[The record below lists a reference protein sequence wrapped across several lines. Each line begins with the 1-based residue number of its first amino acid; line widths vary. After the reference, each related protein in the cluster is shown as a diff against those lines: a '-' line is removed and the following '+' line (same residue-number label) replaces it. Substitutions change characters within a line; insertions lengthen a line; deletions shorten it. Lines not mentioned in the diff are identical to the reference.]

1 MSFGE
6 SDSRF
11 GERKDSHNG
20 SALTGQLKRE
30 TCTLLSPVMTLLPK
44 GNAEI
49 RRWSESIYCFYSI
62 IMVILNQIL
71 IILGFPL
78 FIFIEQGEKLQVE

>member
-1 MSFGE
+1 
-6 SDSRF
+6 
-11 GERKDSHNG
+11 
-20 SALTGQLKRE
+20 
-30 TCTLLSPVMTLLPK
+30 MTLLRK

-49 RRWSESIYCFYSI
+49 RGWSESIYCFYSI
-62 IMVILNQIL
+62 LTVILNQIL